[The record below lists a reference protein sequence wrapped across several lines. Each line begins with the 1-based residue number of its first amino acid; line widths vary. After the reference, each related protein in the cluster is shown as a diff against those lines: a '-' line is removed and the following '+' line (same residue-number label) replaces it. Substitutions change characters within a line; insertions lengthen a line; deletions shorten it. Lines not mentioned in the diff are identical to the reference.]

1 MQFSVTTATPQS
13 AAADLL
19 VIGLFE
25 GEALEGALATL
36 NDAVGGAIADLLD
49 TGDFTGKVGQTD
61 VLYPRGIAA
70 RRLLIVGL
78 GKRDSF
84 STETL
89 RRTAAISAARA
100 KDVKAKQ
107 LAMRLHGDGTSLTAD
122 ARAHA
127 IAEGLLLGS
136 YYYHGQ
142 KSSEMPAEYPES
154 VTLIAA
160 DSEQNAA
167 TAGVSAGVAF
177 GEATRAARTW
187 VNMPPNLC
195 TPQFLAQQAREIA
208 AKFNMKVEV
217 FDTAQMEAMKMGAL
231 LGVARGSVIP
241 PQFIVLEH
249 QPERAAEGKTV
260 VLVGK
265 GITFDTGGYD
275 IKTADSML
283 TMKTDMAGAAAV
295 LGAMHAIGAL
305 SVPRHVVA
313 LVPATYNMISGDA
326 FLPSEVLVASNG
338 LSIEVGNTDAEGR
351 LILADALVYAARYK
365 PQAVLDLATLTGSMA
380 IALGSAAAGFYSTDS
395 MLSSALN
402 AAAETSGD
410 KLWQMPLFQ
419 EYEKPLESK
428 VADTKSTGVRFGGAN
443 IAAAFLRKFTSY
455 PAWAHIDIAGVAFD
469 VPDSPLVPGGGATGY
484 GVRLL
489 ADYIRRLN

>member
-1 MQFSVTTATPQS
+1 M
-13 AAADLL
+13 
-19 VIGLFE
+19 
-25 GEALEGALATL
+25 
-36 NDAVGGAIADLLD
+36 
-49 TGDFTGKVGQTD
+49 
-61 VLYPRGIAA
+61 
-70 RRLLIVGL
+70 
-78 GKRDSF
+78 
-84 STETL
+84 
-89 RRTAAISAARA
+89 
-100 KDVKAKQ
+100 
-107 LAMRLHGDGTSLTAD
+107 
-122 ARAHA
+122 
-127 IAEGLLLGS
+127 
-136 YYYHGQ
+136 
-142 KSSEMPAEYPES
+142 
-154 VTLIAA
+154 
-160 DSEQNAA
+160 
-167 TAGVSAGVAF
+167 
-177 GEATRAARTW
+177 
-187 VNMPPNLC
+187 VNLPPNLC
-195 TPQFLAQQAREIA
+195 TPQYLAQQAREIA

-217 FDTAQMEAMKMGAL
+217 FDKAQLESMKMGAL

-275 IKTADSML
+275 IKTADGML

-313 LVPATYNMISGDA
+313 LVPTTYNMISGDA
-326 FLPSEVLVASNG
+326 FLPSEVLIASNG

-365 PQAVLDLATLTGSMA
+365 PLAVIDLATLTGSMA
-380 IALGSAAAGFYSTDS
+380 IALGTAAAGFYSTDS
-395 MLSSALN
+395 TLTSALT
-402 AAAETSGD
+402 AAAESSGD

-443 IAAAFLRKFTSY
+443 IAATFLRKFTSY

-469 VPDSPLVPGGGATGY
+469 VPDSPLLPGGGATGY

-489 ADYIRRLN
+489 AEYVRRLS